1 MQSSSQPEGRPVP
14 NEPRILLVEDED
26 PKRRHIETLL
36 SDLVPSAI
44 LSFARSV
51 NSALDVLETGPIDL
65 LILDMSLPTFDVGE
79 RERGGRPQGFG
90 GTEVLRN
97 MAMAEISCAT
107 VVITGYE
114 GFVQEGGST
123 VDLVQLRTELMNEFP
138 DVLRAVLHYNS
149 TFDEWKTVLRAT
161 LTETGLMEDP
171 Q

>member
-1 MQSSSQPEGRPVP
+1 MNR
-14 NEPRILLVEDED
+14 EPRILLVEDEA

-36 SDLVPSAI
+36 IDLVPTAR
-44 LSFARSV
+44 LFLARSV
-51 NSALDVLETGPIDL
+51 NSALDVLESEAIEL
-65 LILDMSLPTFDVGE
+65 LVLDMSLPTFDVGD

-97 MAMAEISCAT
+97 MEMSEISCAT

-114 GFVQEGGST
+114 GFVREGGST
-123 VDLVQLRTELMNEFP
+123 VDLAQLRAELMAEFP
-138 DVLRAVLHYNS
+138 TILRAVLHYNS

-161 LTETGLMEDP
+161 LAETGLLEYP